1 MPHVG
6 LPLCG
11 GAKPGE
17 LSKLSHESQFN
28 LVDLQCGVWAEG
40 AFKFKGLVP
49 PEEGIVHVEKSSC
62 LGMWYAGESIPF
74 QTFCKVRNGLLGS
87 PRDLLAILTVRYGPF
102 VVCLLRFPISDIGK
116 FG

>member
-11 GAKPGE
+11 GARPGK

-49 PEEGIVHVEKSSC
+49 PEEGIVHVEESSC
-62 LGMWYAGESIPF
+62 PGMWYAGERQGQGHPLPNF
-74 QTFCKVRNGLLGS
+74 LWGWKWS
-87 PRDLLAILTVRYGPF
+87 PRLP
-102 VVCLLRFPISDIGK
+102 
-116 FG
+116 